1 MDDEKN
7 ESNSIAINEAQLL
20 LAEKRTSLSVMRT
33 GIAMLALPMSV
44 MSVLIATSRY
54 YNVLHVLHFLVPLGI
69 FNLALI
75 VFGTYLISRSIIRMR
90 RYDSLIHKIKL
101 KYSIIG
107 EFLD

>member
-1 MDDEKN
+1 LDEEKN
-7 ESNSIAINEAQLL
+7 QANAIAINEAQLL

-33 GIAMLALPMSV
+33 GIAMLALPLSL

-54 YNVLHVLHFLVPLGI
+54 YNVLHVLHFLVPLGV
-69 FNLALI
+69 FSFALI
-75 VFGTYLISRSIIRMR
+75 VYGTYLIIRSIIRMQ
-90 RYDSLIHKIKL
+90 RYDRLIHKIKL